1 MSHQSCIPH
10 QFTALQY
17 TAIHSSNQ
25 ILDISSYL
33 AYGQCQVFPN
43 HRIALSALNEKA
55 RILLDKFADNEP
67 PSSET
72 FKYSFQNLNASHL
85 TCSHLLSRMRAKDI
99 DNLNGIFQSVEF
111 YVTGLNSERFGQVSA
126 EHLRQ
131 TDTIATNVDCF
142 SKLVERTDQYKKV
155 FGKIHDLSRWPY
167 YSDIVVERHINGE
180 YTVNRT
186 AKSKAVEIIA
196 SAVVVLG
203 CLALLVLKISKYYF
217 ADQFVSPARS

>member
-1 MSHQSCIPH
+1 
-10 QFTALQY
+10 
-17 TAIHSSNQ
+17 
-25 ILDISSYL
+25 
-33 AYGQCQVFPN
+33 V
-43 HRIALSALNEKA
+43 NEKA

-72 FKYSFQNLNASHL
+72 FKYSFQNLNSSYL
-85 TCSHLLSRMRAKDI
+85 TCSHLLSRMKSNDI

-111 YVTGLNSERFGQVSA
+111 YVTGFNPERFGQVSA
-126 EHLRQ
+126 EHPRQ
-131 TDTIATNVDCF
+131 IDTIPTNVDCF

-155 FGKIHDLSRWPY
+155 FGKIHDLSRWPS

-186 AKSKAVEIIA
+186 AKSRAVEMIA
-196 SAVVVLG
+196 SAAVVLG

-217 ADQFVSPARS
+217 TDQFDSPNAS